1 MIQHIHSSWLNLPQ
15 CMSPPAPN
23 QVVCFFPDAVY
34 FLPSLPPTVPVNLSI
49 SSCHFHSLPHPSL
62 LSTLIS
68 LPILLPLSPN
78 LPLPLWHLLL
88 SACLLFTVTPTMS
101 TNNNL
106 LLFPLHFFFL
116 YIYTIS
122 PCTSFYFLLHTTYSF
137 ISNTTITNHL
147 LPPSPPSRR
156 CHIFRHEKTHF
167 YKFVIIRYFFFLS
180 QFSVAWYHL
189 CSPCACPLNTFFL
202 ALYSFG
208 SSPHPILHTFT
219 LP

>member
-1 MIQHIHSSWLNLPQ
+1 
-15 CMSPPAPN
+15 MSPPAPN

-88 SACLLFTVTPTMS
+88 SAFLLFTVTPTTS

-106 LLFPLHFFFL
+106 LLFPLYFFFIQSL
-116 YIYTIS
+116 HVLHFTFFYTLHIPS
-122 PCTSFYFLLHTTYSF
+122 SQTPPSQTTFFLLHLLQVVVIYSVTKKLTS
-137 ISNTTITNHL
+137 ISSL
-147 LPPSPPSRR
+147 SYG
-156 CHIFRHEKTHF
+156 IFF
-167 YKFVIIRYFFFLS
+167 S
-180 QFSVAWYHL
+180 QFCVA
-189 CSPCACPLNTFFL
+189 
-202 ALYSFG
+202 
-208 SSPHPILHTFT
+208 
-219 LP
+219 